1 MNYEME
7 LKLRNAGMTTNQIKS
22 ETAKKAV
29 EAMID
34 LSLSDQIKYTESR
47 INKIVDDANEKL
59 KIIKKACNDA
69 GNKLDSFLENYAVK
83 EVNSK
88 NMDARALSAFTLFAS
103 LMELCKARTITRQPS
118 FESIQA
124 SIRDETE
131 PVVYERVDEEI
142 DPNVIESLSYIVYA
156 YLGGQARRIYEKEW
170 KGDE

>member
-124 SIRDETE
+124 SIRALFSQCMPHT
-131 PVVYERVDEEI
+131 PPRLCS
-142 DPNVIESLSYIVYA
+142 SLST
-156 YLGGQARRIYEKEW
+156 
-170 KGDE
+170 